1 MTSSKR
7 QKKKSVSLFIEQEDT
22 IQSSNH
28 SRDIEDLFDAVASV
42 SPFETPEV
50 CGDIDDALNTLN
62 RLTSSEEEPDEE
74 LERMKKMLGT

>member
-1 MTSSKR
+1 MTSSEK
-7 QKKKSVSLFIEQEDT
+7 QKKRSVSLFVEQEDT

-28 SRDIEDLFDAVASV
+28 SRDIEDLFDVAASV
-42 SPFETPEV
+42 SPFEIPEV
-50 CGDIDDALNTLN
+50 CDDIDDALNTLN

>member
-1 MTSSKR
+1 MTSLEK
-7 QKKKSVSLFIEQEDT
+7 QKKRSVSLFVEQEDT

-28 SRDIEDLFDAVASV
+28 PRDIEDLFDVVASV

-50 CGDIDDALNTLN
+50 RDDIDDALNTLN